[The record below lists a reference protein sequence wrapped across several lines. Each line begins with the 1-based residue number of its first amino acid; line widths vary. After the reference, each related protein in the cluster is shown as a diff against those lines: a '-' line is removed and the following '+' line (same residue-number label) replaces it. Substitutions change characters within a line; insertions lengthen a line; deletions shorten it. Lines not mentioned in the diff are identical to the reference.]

1 MDWVLRSSLVNE
13 EKKIQEGEGDAKDEG
28 VDNEIKHIGE
38 KKREKNVKEYKNNIK
53 HKNDDISRIRLR
65 VRVKRERKKM
75 CKIKNKYKISRIWSR
90 KNNNNANNMK
100 QMKEEKYSVK
110 YLSKEFSN
118 QLVYRF
124 CHLNSFVFGI
134 K

>member
-1 MDWVLRSSLVNE
+1 MKLSILV
-13 EKKIQEGEGDAKDEG
+13 
-28 VDNEIKHIGE
+28 
-38 KKREKNVKEYKNNIK
+38 KRKGKKNVKEYKNNIK

-90 KNNNNANNMK
+90 KNNNNANNKK